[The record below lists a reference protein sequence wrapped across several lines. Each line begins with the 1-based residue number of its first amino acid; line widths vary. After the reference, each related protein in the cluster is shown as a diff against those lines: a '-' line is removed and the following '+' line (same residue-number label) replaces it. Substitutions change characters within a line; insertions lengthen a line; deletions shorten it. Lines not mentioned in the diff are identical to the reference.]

1 MLQTGN
7 VSGKTALILGSPETA
22 LFLLCS
28 VLYQESQ
35 QPLSGNKGR
44 PGETRKAKPLK
55 MIQSR
60 LILDVI

>member
-44 PGETRKAKPLK
+44 PGDTRKAKPLK
-55 MIQSR
+55 MS
-60 LILDVI
+60 